1 MSTDFSTR
9 WAWAEVHTGIIQD
22 NVALIAQRVA
32 PAQVWAVV
40 KANAYGH
47 GAIPV
52 AQAAIAGG
60 ATGLCVALVDEGVAL
75 RRAGIMVP
83 ILLLSEQPIELAEL
97 IVGYHLTP
105 TISSTRNAAALAAAA
120 NAADRTIDV
129 HIKVD
134 TGMHRAGVAPR
145 ELVVLAK
152 FVDSFESLNIQ
163 GVYTHFAVADD
174 PTHEANAVQL
184 AAFEA
189 SVADLSKAGI
199 NPPIIHAANSAATL
213 SDAKTI
219 FTMVRLGIAMYGLRP
234 GPGVADL
241 CEGLAPAMAIIARVS
256 AVRWIEAGEAVS
268 YGLRR
273 PVESSTLIATVPI
286 GYADGVPRALGT
298 TDVEVLLN
306 GVRRRFAGTIT
317 MDQLMLDCGTD
328 SAVQVGDEVVLIG
341 RQGTDTVTADEWA
354 DAIGTIGYE
363 IVCGISPR
371 MFRKYL

>member
-1 MSTDFSTR
+1 M
-9 WAWAEVHTGIIQD
+9 
-22 NVALIAQRVA
+22 
-32 PAQVWAVV
+32 
-40 KANAYGH
+40 
-47 GAIPV
+47 
-52 AQAAIAGG
+52 
-60 ATGLCVALVDEGVAL
+60 
-75 RRAGIMVP
+75 
-83 ILLLSEQPIELAEL
+83 
-97 IVGYHLTP
+97 
-105 TISSTRNAAALAAAA
+105 
-120 NAADRTIDV
+120 
-129 HIKVD
+129 
-134 TGMHRAGVAPR
+134 
-145 ELVVLAK
+145 LAK

-174 PTHEANAVQL
+174 PTHGANAVQL

-213 SDAKTI
+213 SNAKTI

-241 CEGLAPAMAIIARVS
+241 CEGLAPAMAVIARVS